1 MLERVS
7 NGRPGCAVPLS
18 SCARVVVVDRDRL
31 HAQGLAPLP
40 RTALFLVHLR
50 LSQSCKLVSTL
61 VLCSGV
67 ARFGNKPYRTN
78 FMSIVMREAKVY
90 GESVSSFIHKT
101 KFIDEEV

>member
-1 MLERVS
+1 LQRIWIRRRRRAM
-7 NGRPGCAVPLS
+7 
-18 SCARVVVVDRDRL
+18 

-67 ARFGNKPYRTN
+67 ARFVNKPNRTN
-78 FMSIVMREAKVY
+78 FMPIVMRKAKVY
-90 GESVSSFIHKT
+90 GESVSSFIHQT
-101 KFIDEEV
+101 KFIDEEM